1 VHRRLLPAVVAVGVA
16 LAVAACGSDSD
27 SGGSNGSKASNSK
40 AAAGGEPFS
49 GATPGEG
56 RKGGHLSVLAAADVD
71 YVDPGQTYYAF
82 GNMIHYSV
90 NRTLYSYGPGDIS
103 KPRPDIAEAEPE
115 ISADQK
121 TLTIKLRKGIKYAPP
136 VNREVTSKDIKY
148 AFERAFS
155 ANVPS
160 PYAGAYFSDIV
171 GAPTKPGAIKD
182 IPGIE
187 TPDDSTL
194 VIKLNTPSAALVS
207 QALAMPISTPVPREY
222 AAKYDAHT
230 PSTYD
235 QYVAFTGPYMYKND
249 SSGKLV
255 GRKPGKSI
263 ELVRNPNWDPTT
275 DYRPAYLDSIT
286 VEEGNDDAVSA
297 ARRILKGQSL
307 VQGDGSTP
315 APVIKQAVSHNKDQL
330 ALIPSGGYRMIAM
343 NSSIKPFGNL
353 NVRKAV
359 LAAADRQALLLTRGG
374 ATVGDLATHFLPV
387 DFPGFNDAGGAKGT
401 GADFLAHPS
410 GDMEVAKKYMLAA
423 KKEDPSLPIDAN
435 GKWTGGE
442 KILMVAA
449 NADPGKKTA
458 EVALQQFQKLGF
470 QINFRT
476 APQDTLYT
484 KFCNVPKAQVVI
496 CPNVGFQKDFFDP
509 QSLLDPV
516 FNGKNILAANNSNW
530 SQLNV
535 PAINEAMT
543 KAAALPAG
551 GERDKA
557 WGEIDKMVTE
567 QAPAIPF
574 IWDKVPT
581 VESPNVRGV
590 VNEYSTSWDLNFT
603 SLK

>member
-16 LAVAACGSDSD
+16 LVVAACGSDSD
-27 SGGSNGSKASNSK
+27 SADNNSSKASNSK
-40 AAAGGEPFS
+40 AAAAGEPFS
-49 GATPGEG
+49 GAKPGEG
-56 RKGGHLSVLAAADVD
+56 RKGGHLTALAAADVD

-115 ISADQK
+115 VSPDQK

-155 ANVPS
+155 ASVPS
-160 PYAGAYFSDIV
+160 PYAAAYFSDIV
-171 GAPTKPGAIKD
+171 GVPTKLGAIKD

-194 VIKLNTPSAALVS
+194 VFKLKAPSAALVS

-249 SSGKLV
+249 GSGKLI

-263 ELVRNPNWDPTT
+263 ELVRNPNWDPKT

-307 VQGDGSTP
+307 VQGDGTTP
-315 APVIKQAVSHNKDQL
+315 APVIKQAVSQNKDQL
-330 ALIPSGGYRMIAM
+330 ALIPSGGYRMISM
-343 NSSIKPFGNL
+343 NSSIKPFDNI

-374 ATVGDLATHFLPV
+374 KLIGDLATHFLPS
-387 DFPGFNDAGGAKGT
+387 DFPGFKDAGGAQGT

-410 GDMEVAKKYMLAA
+410 GDMEIAKKYMLAA
-423 KKEDPSLPIDAN
+423 KEQDPSLPIDAN

-442 KILMVAA
+442 KLLMVAA

-470 QINFRT
+470 QVNFRT

-484 KFCNVPKAQVVI
+484 KFCNVPKAEVVI

-516 FNGKNILAANNSNW
+516 FNGKNILPANNSNW

-551 GERDKA
+551 AERDKA

-581 VESPNVRGV
+581 VESSNVRGV

>member
-1 VHRRLLPAVVAVGVA
+1 MHRRLLPAVVAVGAA
-16 LAVAACGSDSD
+16 LIVAACGSSD
-27 SGGSNGSKASNSK
+27 DNTSTGKASNSK

-49 GATPGEG
+49 GAKAGEG
-56 RKGGHLSVLAAADVD
+56 KKGGSLTALASGDVD

-82 GNMIHYSV
+82 GNMIHYAV
-90 NRTLYSYGPGDIS
+90 NRTLYSYGPGDID
-103 KPRPDIAEAEPE
+103 KPRPDIAASEPE

-121 TLTIKLRKGIKYAPP
+121 TMTIKLRPGIKFAPP
-136 VNREVTSKDIKY
+136 VNRAVTSKDIKY

-160 PYAGAYFSDIV
+160 PYAAAYFSDVV
-171 GAPTKPGAIKD
+171 GAPKKLGAIKD

-187 TPDDSTL
+187 TPDDQTL
-194 VIKLNTPSAALVS
+194 VFKLTTPSAALVS
-207 QALAMPISTPVPREY
+207 QALAMPISTPVPKEY
-222 AAKYDAHT
+222 AAKFDAHQ

-263 ELVRNPNWDPTT
+263 ELVRNPNWDPKT

-286 VEEGNDDAVSA
+286 VEEGNDDAVSS

-307 VQGDGSTP
+307 VQGDGTTP
-315 APVIKQAVSHNKDQL
+315 APVIKTAVQQDKDQI
-330 ALIPSGGYRMIAM
+330 ALIPSGGYRMISM
-343 NSSIKPFGNL
+343 NSSIKPFDNL

-374 ATVGDLATHFLPV
+374 KMIGDLATHFLPS
-387 DFPGFNDAGGAKGT
+387 DFPGFADAGGLKGT
-401 GADFLAHPS
+401 GADFLASPS
-410 GDMEVAKKYMLAA
+410 GNMDLAKKYMLAA

-435 GKWTGGE
+435 GMWTGGE
-442 KILMVAA
+442 KLLMVAA

-470 QINFRT
+470 NVNFRT

-484 KFCNVPKAQVVI
+484 KFCNVPKAQVVV
-496 CPNVGFQKDFFDP
+496 CPNVGFQKDFYDP

-516 FNGKNILAANNSNW
+516 FNGKNILPQNNSNW

-535 PAINEAMT
+535 PAINDAMA

-551 GERDKA
+551 PQRNKA

-581 VESPNVRGV
+581 VESANVRGV
-590 VNEYSTSWDLNFT
+590 VNEYSTSWDLSFT

>member
-1 VHRRLLPAVVAVGVA
+1 VHRRLLPAVLAAGVA
-16 LAVAACGSDSD
+16 LAVAACGSDSN
-27 SGGSNGSKASNSK
+27 GTSNTTKASNSK
-40 AAAGGEPFS
+40 AAAAGEPFS
-49 GATPGEG
+49 GAAPGQG
-56 RKGGHLSVLAAADVD
+56 RKGGHLTALAAADVD

-103 KPRPDIAEAEPE
+103 KPRPDIAVAEPE
-115 ISADQK
+115 VSPDQK
-121 TLTIKLRKGIKYAPP
+121 TLTIKLRKGIRYAPP

-160 PYAGAYFSDIV
+160 PYAAAYFSDIV
-171 GAPTKPGAIKD
+171 GAPPTPGAIKD
-182 IPGIE
+182 VPGIE

-194 VIKLNTPSAALVS
+194 VFKLKSPSAALVS

-222 AAKYDAHT
+222 AAKFDAKR

-235 QYVAFTGPYMYKND
+235 QSVAFTGPYMYKND

-263 ELVRNPNWDPTT
+263 ELVRNPNWDPKT

-297 ARRILKGQSL
+297 ARRILKGQGL
-307 VQGDGSTP
+307 VQGDGTTP

-343 NSSIKPFGNL
+343 NSSMKPFDNL

-374 ATVGDLATHFLPV
+374 TLIGDLATHFLPT
-387 DFPGFNDAGGAKGT
+387 DFPGFKEAGGLKGT
-401 GADFLAHPS
+401 GADFLANPS
-410 GDMEVAKKYMLAA
+410 GDMNLAKSYMLAA
-423 KKEDPSLPIDAN
+423 RKEDPSLPIDGN
-435 GKWTGGE
+435 GKWTGSD
-442 KILMVAA
+442 KLLMIAA

-484 KFCNVPKAQVVI
+484 KFCNVPKAEVVI

-516 FNGKNILAANNSNW
+516 FNGKNILPANNSNW

-535 PAINEAMT
+535 PAINEAMA

-581 VESPNVRGV
+581 VESSNVRGV

>member
-1 VHRRLLPAVVAVGVA
+1 VQRRLLPAVVAVGFA
-16 LAVAACGSDSD
+16 LAVAACGSSSD
-27 SGGSNGSKASNSK
+27 SSSNTSKASNAK
-40 AAAGGEPFS
+40 AASAGEPFS
-49 GATPGEG
+49 GAKAGEG
-56 RKGGHLSVLAAADVD
+56 KKGGHLVALASGDVD

-90 NRTLYSYGPGDIS
+90 NRTLYSYGPGDID
-103 KPRPDIAEAEPE
+103 KPRPDIAVGPPE
-115 ISADQK
+115 VSADQK
-121 TLTIKLRKGIKYAPP
+121 TLTVKLRPGIKYAPP

-155 ANVPS
+155 ENVPS
-160 PYAGAYFSDIV
+160 PYAAAYFSDIV
-171 GAPTKPGAIKD
+171 GAPSKPGPIKD

-194 VIKLNTPSAALVS
+194 VFKLKSPSAALVS

-222 AAKYDAHT
+222 AAKFDAHR

-255 GRKPGKSI
+255 GRQPGKSI
-263 ELVRNPNWDPTT
+263 ELVRNPNWDPKT

-286 VEEGNDDAVSA
+286 VEEGNDDAVSS

-307 VQGDGSTP
+307 VQGDGTTP
-315 APVIKQAVSHNKDQL
+315 APVIKTAVKDNKDQI
-330 ALIPSGGYRMIAM
+330 ALIPSGGYRMISM
-343 NSSIKPFGNL
+343 NESIKPFGNL

-374 ATVGDLATHFLPV
+374 KLIGDLATHFLPT
-387 DFPGFNDAGGAKGT
+387 DFPGFQEAGGMKGT
-401 GADFLAHPS
+401 GADFLANPS
-410 GDMEVAKKYMLAA
+410 GNMDLAKKYMLAA
-423 KKEDPSLPIDAN
+423 KKEDPSLPIDAS
-435 GKWTGGE
+435 GKWTGGD
-442 KILMVAA
+442 KLLMVAA

-470 QINFRT
+470 QVNFRT

-496 CPNVGFQKDFFDP
+496 CPNVGFQKDFYDP

-516 FNGKNILAANNSNW
+516 FNGKNILPQNNSNW

-535 PAINEAMT
+535 PGINDAMA

-551 GERDKA
+551 SERNKA

-581 VESPNVRGV
+581 VESSNVRGV

>member
-1 VHRRLLPAVVAVGVA
+1 VHRRFLPAVVAAGVA
-16 LAVAACGSDSD
+16 LAVAACGSDSNSAD
-27 SGGSNGSKASNSK
+27 NGNTSKATNSK
-40 AAAGGEPFS
+40 AAAGEPFM
-49 GATPGEG
+49 GAKPGEG
-56 RKGGHLSVLAAADVD
+56 KKGGHLVALAAGDVD

-90 NRTLYSYGPGDIS
+90 NRTLYSYGPGDID
-103 KPRPDIAEAEPE
+103 KPRPDIAAAEPE
-115 ISADQK
+115 ISSDQK
-121 TLTIKLRKGIKYAPP
+121 TLTIKLRPGIKYAPP

-155 ANVPS
+155 ENVPS
-160 PYAGAYFSDIV
+160 PYAAAYFSDIV
-171 GAPTKPGAIKD
+171 GAPSKPGAIED

-187 TPDDSTL
+187 TPDDQTL
-194 VIKLNTPSAALVS
+194 VIKLKSPSAALVS

-222 AAKYDAHT
+222 AAKYDAHR

-263 ELVRNPNWDPTT
+263 ELVRNPNWDPKT

-286 VEEGNDDAVSA
+286 VEEGNDDAVSS
-297 ARRILKGQSL
+297 ARRILKGQGM
-307 VQGDGSTP
+307 VQGDGTTP
-315 APVIKQAVSHNKDQL
+315 APVIKQAVSRNRDQI
-330 ALIPSGGYRMIAM
+330 ALIPSGGYRMISM
-343 NSSIKPFGNL
+343 NSSIKPFDNL

-359 LAAADRQALLLTRGG
+359 LAGADRQALLLTRGG
-374 ATVGDLATHFLPV
+374 AVVGDLATHFLPT
-387 DFPGFNDAGGAKGT
+387 DFPGFDAAGGLKGT
-401 GADFLAHPS
+401 GVDFLSHPS
-410 GDMEVAKKYMLAA
+410 GDMELAKKYMLAA

-435 GKWTGGE
+435 GKWTGGQ
-442 KILMVAA
+442 KFLMVAA

-470 QINFRT
+470 QLNFRT

-516 FNGKNILAANNSNW
+516 FNGKNILPANNSNW

-535 PAINEAMT
+535 PSINEAMT

-551 GERDKA
+551 PERNNA

-581 VESPNVRGV
+581 VESSNVRGV